1 MSSVM
6 VIKRTGD
13 VVDFDRVRIR
23 KVISK
28 AIRATAPAAERDALE
43 ATHLDSVVEDVV
55 AEVQSRFVEL
65 HPNVEN
71 IQDIVEK
78 HLVKH
83 GLYEIAKAYILYRAD
98 HQKAR
103 EERKD
108 QVARQSLL
116 GKLTVEKR
124 DGRKVLF
131 DVTKLND
138 SIARA
143 AEGLTATEA
152 EAGAGVVA
160 DLISGETIRNIYD
173 GISTEEIEK
182 AMLMACAS
190 FIEKD
195 PAYSHVASRLFLQ
208 RIYKEVIGSSVADD
222 DLASS
227 YREAFLFGLQRG
239 VDAGL
244 FDPQLL
250 EFDGQRLAAELAIER
265 DDLFRYMGV
274 QTLYERYFARTDNAI
289 IETPQAFWMRVAMGL
304 AIGETDREARAIEF
318 YGIVSTLRFVPSTPT
333 LFHAGTTH
341 PQLSSCYLT
350 TVEDDL
356 GHIFKSL
363 SDNAQLSKWSGG
375 LGNDW
380 TNIRGT
386 GSAINSTGVDSQGV
400 IPFLKIANDV
410 TLAINRSGKRRGAT
424 CAYLETWHLDIEDF
438 LDLRRNTGD
447 ERRRTHDMN
456 TANWIPDLFMK
467 RVLADED
474 WTLFSPDEC
483 SDLHHLYGRAFEERY
498 AHYEQ
503 LADQGQLARYKRM
516 PALKLWRKMLNM
528 LFETGHPWV
537 TFKDPCNIRSP
548 QDHDGV
554 VHSSNLCTEITLN
567 TSAEE
572 TAVCNLGSVNFAEH
586 IADGEV
592 SYDKLAETVEVAMRM
607 LDNVVDINFYP
618 TEEARRSNLRHRP
631 VGLGMIGLQDA
642 LFMLD
647 LAFEDD
653 AALTLNDNLM
663 EFVAYHAILSSSRLA
678 AERGP
683 YESYAGSK
691 WQRGLLPQDT
701 IALLEAERGSPVEVD
716 RSAALD
722 WGPLRQHVAEHGMRN
737 SNTMA
742 IAPTATISTIAG
754 CFPSFEPLYKNIY
767 VKSNISGEFTVTN
780 PYLIADL
787 RSAGLWNEEIADELK
802 YRDGSVQNMTLLSDR
817 LKRKYKVAFE
827 IDPHRY
833 LQLAAAR
840 GKWIDQSQSL
850 NIFMQGT
857 SGRLLSDIYVQAWK
871 MGLKTTYY
879 LRTLAASQ
887 VEKATLSSSYGLTQN
902 RTSATA
908 EPAAVSV
915 DVAAG
920 ADAVAAEAAATAAG
934 TDAVAA
940 IAERISSIAADQ
952 RPLSPHPAPTP
963 TAPEPRSAETQAY
976 RGDFELA
983 PETPAPADQSQPEL
997 NGQFCT
1003 DPESCEACQ

>member
-1 MSSVM
+1 M
-6 VIKRTGD
+6 VVKRTGD
-13 VVDFDRVRIR
+13 VVDFDRARIR

-28 AIRATAPAAERDALE
+28 AIRATTSAKDRDALE
-43 ATHLDSVVEDVV
+43 ATHLDAVVGDVV
-55 AEVQSRFVEL
+55 SEVDSRFVEL

-108 QVARQSLL
+108 QIARQSLL
-116 GKLTVEKR
+116 GKLTVLKR
-124 DGRKVLF
+124 DGRTVLF
-131 DVTKLND
+131 DVTKLGD
-138 SIARA
+138 SISRA
-143 AEGLTATEA
+143 AAGLTSDDGGGE
-152 EAGAGVVA
+152 GVSA

-195 PAYSHVASRLFLQ
+195 AAYSHVAARLFLQ
-208 RIYKEVIGSSVADD
+208 RIYKEVIGSSVADTN
-222 DLASS
+222 LASS

-239 VDAGL
+239 VDAGV
-244 FDPQLL
+244 FDAQLL
-250 EFDGQRLAAELAIER
+250 EFDGQRLAAELVIER
-265 DDLFRYMGV
+265 DELLRYMGI
-274 QTLYERYFARTDNAI
+274 QTLYERYFARTDDTI

-304 AIGETDREARAIEF
+304 AIGEKDREARAIEF
-318 YGIVSTLRFVPSTPT
+318 YHIVSSLRFVPSTPT
-333 LFHAGTTH
+333 LFHAGTAH

-467 RVLADED
+467 RVVADEQ

-503 LADQGQLARYKRM
+503 MADNGQLARYKRM

-537 TFKDPCNIRSP
+537 TFKDACNIRSP

-572 TAVCNLGSVNFAEH
+572 TAVCNLGSVNFAQH
-586 IADGEV
+586 VAGEGV
-592 SYDKLAETVEVAMRM
+592 DYEKLAETVEVAMRM

-618 TEEARRSNLRHRP
+618 TEEARRSNMRHRP

-642 LFMLD
+642 FFMLD
-647 LAFEDD
+647 MAFEDD
-653 AALTLNDNLM
+653 AALTLNDNVM
-663 EFVAYHAILSSSRLA
+663 EFVAYHAILSSSRLG
-678 AERGP
+678 AERGR

-691 WQRGLLPQDT
+691 WDRGLLPQDT
-701 IALLEAERGSPVEVD
+701 IALLENERGMPVDVD

-722 WGPLRQHVAEHGMRN
+722 WGPLRQHIAEHGMRN

-754 CFPSFEPLYKNIY
+754 CFPSFEPIYKNIY
-767 VKSNISGEFTVTN
+767 VKSNISGEFTVIN
-780 PYLIADL
+780 PYLIDDL
-787 RSAGLWNEEIADELK
+787 RREGLWNEETADELK
-802 YRDGSVQNMTLLSDR
+802 YRDGSVQGMTLLSDQ
-817 LKRKYKVAFE
+817 LKRKYRVAFE

-850 NIFMQGT
+850 NLFMEGT
-857 SGRLLSDIYVQAWK
+857 NGRLLSDIYVQAWK

-887 VEKATLSSSYGLTQN
+887 VEKATLDSAYGLTQN
-902 RTSATA
+902 RASAA
-908 EPAAVSV
+908 EPAPLPAAQA
-915 DVAAG
+915 DVAVDQTLAI
-920 ADAVAAEAAATAAG
+920 AQRLSTIAAG
-934 TDAVAA
+934 
-940 IAERISSIAADQ
+940 Q
-952 RPLSPHPAPTP
+952 RP
-963 TAPEPRSAETQAY
+963 PEAQAY
-976 RGDFELA
+976 QSEFELA
-983 PETPAPADQSQPEL
+983 PPPAATPTAEGIADTEPEL
-997 NGQFCT
+997 NGQSCT
-1003 DPESCEACQ
+1003 DQESCEACQ